1 MGSVTHAE
9 QPAATQAGNKS
20 GLKRILDA
28 HTSSAPAHAATK
40 SVVEAAATPDQSLA
54 QQRYMKAKGF
64 CFHSMKN
71 AGHRVAKRDQNV
83 RGVAAKPLP
92 SNLKVDDWP
101 ETQSSKE
108 QLQLDLVERLTKPVR
123 EQLEQQ

>member
-1 MGSVTHAE
+1 
-9 QPAATQAGNKS
+9 
-20 GLKRILDA
+20 
-28 HTSSAPAHAATK
+28 
-40 SVVEAAATPDQSLA
+40 
-54 QQRYMKAKGF
+54 MKAKGF

-108 QLQLDLVERLTKPVR
+108 HLQLDLVDRLTKPVR